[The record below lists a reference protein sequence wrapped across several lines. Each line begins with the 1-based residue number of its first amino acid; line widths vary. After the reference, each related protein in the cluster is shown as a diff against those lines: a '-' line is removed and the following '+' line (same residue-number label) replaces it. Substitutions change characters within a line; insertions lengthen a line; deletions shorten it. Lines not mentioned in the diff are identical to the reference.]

1 MRCCALGPAAPAHTT
16 VAKTFNDL
24 TRLLVERSLFF
35 WRGSRRWYNAPMTTA
50 YLADLLNRGVG
61 LRPHEAVAIVQQLIN
76 TPVFAFKWP
85 WLETSPGPPSVD
97 NVQLR
102 DDGTV
107 VCVGCHVT
115 PAVFEIAILLQA
127 MLAVGSRQVPGG
139 LRYAIARGLLEVD
152 ASPFDSIGEFSRGLE
167 RFERGSRCE
176 VVREA
181 LASST
186 GERVVLA
193 FGRLLAV
200 PAPVDRRRRS
210 SPSTT
215 VLARDLPANHRLYK
229 QRPVAR

>member
-1 MRCCALGPAAPAHTT
+1 MRT
-16 VAKTFNDL
+16 VY
-24 TRLLVERSLFF
+24 V
-35 WRGSRRWYNAPMTTA
+35 
-50 YLADLLNRGVG
+50 ADLLNRGVG
-61 LRPHEAVAIVQQLIN
+61 LQPHEAVAIAQQLIN
-76 TPVFAFKWP
+76 APVFAFERR

-127 MLAVGSRQVPGG
+127 MLSVGSRQVPGG

-152 ASPFDSIGEFSRGLE
+152 APPFDSIDEFSRALE
-167 RFERGSRCE
+167 RFERGQRCE
-176 VVREA
+176 VVHGA

-186 GERVVLA
+186 GERLVLA
-193 FGRLLAV
+193 FGRLRAV
-200 PAPVDRRRRS
+200 PAAVDRRRS

-215 VLARDLPANHRLYK
+215 VICRDLQANPRLYK
-229 QRPVAR
+229 QRPAAR

>member
-1 MRCCALGPAAPAHTT
+1 MTT
-16 VAKTFNDL
+16 GYVDDLL
-24 TRLLVERSLFF
+24 TR
-35 WRGSRRWYNAPMTTA
+35 
-50 YLADLLNRGVG
+50 GVA

-76 TPVFAFKWP
+76 TPVSAFERT

-152 ASPFDSIGEFSRGLE
+152 AVPFDSVEEFSRGLE
-167 RFERGSRCE
+167 RFERGPRCE
-176 VVREA
+176 VVRGA

-200 PAPVDRRRRS
+200 PAAVDRRRS
-210 SPSTT
+210 SSLSTT
-215 VLARDLPANHRLYK
+215 VRRRDLPATHRLYK
-229 QRPVAR
+229 QRLTAR

>member
-1 MRCCALGPAAPAHTT
+1 MRCCALGPAAPAHNM

-24 TRLLVERSLFF
+24 TRLLLERSLSF
-35 WRGSRRWYNAPMTTA
+35 WRESRRWYNTPMTTA
-50 YLADLLNRGVG
+50 YVADLLNRGVG
-61 LRPHEAVAIVQQLIN
+61 LRPHEAVAIVQQLVN
-76 TPVFAFKWP
+76 TPVSAFERQ
-85 WLETSPGPPSVD
+85 WLETSPGPPSVH

-152 ASPFDSIGEFSRGLE
+152 APPFDSIEEFSQGLE

-176 VVREA
+176 VVRGA

-200 PAPVDRRRRS
+200 PAAVDRRRS
-210 SPSTT
+210 SLSTT
-215 VLARDLPANHRLYK
+215 VLRPDLPANHRLYK